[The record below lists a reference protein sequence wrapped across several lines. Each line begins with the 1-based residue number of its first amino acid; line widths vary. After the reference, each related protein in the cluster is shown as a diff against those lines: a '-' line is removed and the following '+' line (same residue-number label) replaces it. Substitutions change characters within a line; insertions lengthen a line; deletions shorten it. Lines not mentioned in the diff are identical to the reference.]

1 MPQVRAEAARAS
13 GDRACRIGIGCG
25 VVVLR
30 GRSSFPTAESGGRL
44 LRMSVLG
51 IDIGGTKLA
60 GGIVDAEGK
69 MLLRGEVP
77 TLAREGLEPV
87 LGRIVGLGQ
96 DILESAA
103 AGKEPVQRI
112 GVGCAGPVDIRA
124 GKVFNP
130 PNLPGWAE
138 VPLAQRIEAA
148 LGLPAVL
155 ENDAN
160 AAALGEFRYGAGKG
174 ARSLVYLTVSTGIGG
189 GIILDG
195 KVWHGLK
202 DAAGE
207 VGHMTVCPDGPVCG
221 CGNRGCLEAM
231 ASGPSIARRA
241 RQAMASGRPTR
252 LREVSQPTSADVVSL
267 AREGDAIAREVWDE
281 AVRYLGIGVATVI
294 TILAPERVVLGGGV
308 TKAGDF
314 LFEPL
319 RAEVRRRVK
328 LVPVESVPILPA
340 ALGPDVGIL
349 GAAAVAMGE

>member
-1 MPQVRAEAARAS
+1 
-13 GDRACRIGIGCG
+13 
-25 VVVLR
+25 
-30 GRSSFPTAESGGRL
+30 
-44 LRMSVLG
+44 MSVLAV
-51 IDIGGTKLA
+51 DIGGTKLA
-60 GGIVDAEGK
+60 AGVVDADGK
-69 MLLRGEVP
+69 MLERGEVP
-77 TLAREGLEPV
+77 TRAHEGLEPV
-87 LGRIVGLGQ
+87 LERIVRLGR
-96 DILESAA
+96 DLLARAA
-103 AGKEPVQRI
+103 AQKEPVQRI
-112 GVGCAGPVDIRA
+112 GIGCAGPVDLKA

-130 PNLPGWAE
+130 PNLPGWSE
-138 VPLAQRIEAA
+138 VSLVRHIESA

-160 AAALGEFRYGAGKG
+160 AAALGEFRYGAGRG
-174 ARSLVYLTVSTGIGG
+174 ARSLVYFTVSTGIGG

-241 RQAMASGRPTR
+241 REAVAAGRPTR
-252 LREVSQPTSADVVSL
+252 LREVAVVTSADVVRL
-267 AREGDAIAREVWDE
+267 AQEGDAVAREVWDA
-281 AVRYLGIGVATVI
+281 AVNYLGIGVAAVI

-308 TKAGDF
+308 TRAGDF

-328 LVPVESVPILPA
+328 LVPVESVRILPA

>member
-1 MPQVRAEAARAS
+1 
-13 GDRACRIGIGCG
+13 
-25 VVVLR
+25 
-30 GRSSFPTAESGGRL
+30 
-44 LRMSVLG
+44 MSVLAV
-51 IDIGGTKLA
+51 DIGGTKLA
-60 GGIVDAEGK
+60 AGVVDADGK
-69 MLLRGEVP
+69 MLERGEVP
-77 TLAREGLEPV
+77 TLAHEGLESV
-87 LGRIVGLGQ
+87 LERIVGLGR
-96 DILESAA
+96 DLLARAA
-103 AGKEPVQRI
+103 AQKEPVQRI
-112 GVGCAGPVDIRA
+112 GIGCAGPVNLEA

-130 PNLPGWAE
+130 PNLPGWSE
-138 VPLAQRIEAA
+138 VSLVRHIESA

-160 AAALGEFRYGAGKG
+160 AAALGEFRYGAGRG
-174 ARSLVYLTVSTGIGG
+174 ARSLVYFTVSTGIGG

-231 ASGPSIARRA
+231 ASGPSIARW
-241 RQAMASGRPTR
+241 ASEAVAAGRPTR
-252 LREVSQPTSADVVSL
+252 LREVPVVTSADVVRL
-267 AREGDAIAREVWDE
+267 AQEGDAVAREVWD
-281 AVRYLGIGVATVI
+281 AAGKYLGIGVAAVI

-308 TKAGDF
+308 TRAGDF

-328 LVPVESVPILPA
+328 LVPIESVPILPA